1 MSQKCDK
8 VKWILLKLNIDEKK
22 NMEDYNVMKKWLF
35 GGIGIMLLIILMGF
49 TVADFAGNGLMN
61 KQISKSESST
71 VDQEK
76 QVFNN
81 DYYEDSKAENKESIE
96 LIYELSVD
104 DKIYYFESEDE
115 IEQVLTKVV
124 ELSTENTKD
133 IKVTIDGEN
142 VNIDFEAIPTLSAEI
157 AERNFVMAGPNPTY
171 TRNNEIVNDV
181 SYEPSEVLAKL
192 DFNEKVIVESVV
204 KDSQNISNVTNVV
217 EELLRLN
224 SEPAEY
230 TIESGD
236 SASLIAEKNEM
247 SLLELYEL
255 NPWLEKREKTL
266 QIGEK
271 LVVEKLIPE
280 LSIVNCYK
288 ATEINSI
295 PPEVVYQEDNAIYSG
310 LTVIAEE
317 GEEGKE
323 LLKMD
328 VDIVN
333 DEIVNESIMESLV
346 VTEPVSQLVLI
357 GTAPVPEDGPAG
369 FFVTP
374 LNYYR
379 LTSSYGPRWGKTH
392 RGLDMAVSSGTTVKA
407 SDGGQVI
414 FAGWDNAY
422 GYRVDIDHGNGI
434 TTRYAHNSKLLVEYG
449 EVVGQGETIAKSG
462 NTGNSTGPHLHFEV
476 IVDGNAVNPYD
487 YIG

>member
-133 IKVTIDGEN
+133 IEVTIDGEN

-157 AERNFVMAGPNPTY
+157 VERNFVMAGPNPTY

-236 SASLIAEKNEM
+236 SASLIAEK
-247 SLLELYEL
+247 
-255 NPWLEKREKTL
+255 K
-266 QIGEK
+266 
-271 LVVEKLIPE
+271 
-280 LSIVNCYK
+280 
-288 ATEINSI
+288 
-295 PPEVVYQEDNAIYSG
+295 
-310 LTVIAEE
+310 
-317 GEEGKE
+317 
-323 LLKMD
+323 
-328 VDIVN
+328 
-333 DEIVNESIMESLV
+333 
-346 VTEPVSQLVLI
+346 
-357 GTAPVPEDGPAG
+357 
-369 FFVTP
+369 
-374 LNYYR
+374 
-379 LTSSYGPRWGKTH
+379 
-392 RGLDMAVSSGTTVKA
+392 
-407 SDGGQVI
+407 
-414 FAGWDNAY
+414 
-422 GYRVDIDHGNGI
+422 
-434 TTRYAHNSKLLVEYG
+434 
-449 EVVGQGETIAKSG
+449 
-462 NTGNSTGPHLHFEV
+462 
-476 IVDGNAVNPYD
+476 
-487 YIG
+487 